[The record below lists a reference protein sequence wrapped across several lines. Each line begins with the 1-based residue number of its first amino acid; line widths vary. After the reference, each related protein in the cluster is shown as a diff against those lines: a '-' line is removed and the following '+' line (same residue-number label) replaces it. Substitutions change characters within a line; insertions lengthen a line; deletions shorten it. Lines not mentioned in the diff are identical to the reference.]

1 MRMMKTL
8 QRINDLNAKEIEIEA
23 KELARREDLLKRLN
37 ISRHNNTKLFA
48 INPKGEI
55 FVK

>member
-1 MRMMKTL
+1 MKTL
-8 QRINDLNAKEIEIEA
+8 QRIKELDAKETESEA
-23 KELARREDLLKRLN
+23 KELARKEELLKRLN

-48 INPKGEI
+48 INLKGDM